1 MVSMLRRFLPVLY
14 ITLVVLITVTLLNF
28 TESIT
33 RAQIEA
39 RQHERIQAL
48 LFELFPEMSDFKFED
63 DLYTIFDNSTE
74 IGYAFLATGVGYAGD
89 IDVLVGL
96 EDATTLKGITVVSH
110 QETPGLGDKIAES
123 DFTNQFR
130 GLDIDGVALRKD
142 GGQVDGVTG
151 ATISSQAVVDAVREA
166 AMEKIKEL
174 R

>member
-1 MVSMLRRFLPVLY
+1 MLRRFLPVLY
-14 ITLVVLITVTLLNF
+14 ITLVVLIAVTLLNF

-39 RQHERIQAL
+39 RQHERIEAL
-48 LFELFPEMSDFKFED
+48 LFELFPEMSDFFFED

-110 QETPGLGDKIAES
+110 QETPGLGDRITES
-123 DFTNQFR
+123 DFINQFR

-142 GGQVDGVTG
+142 GGQVDGATG

>member
-1 MVSMLRRFLPVLY
+1 MLRRFLPVLY
-14 ITLVVLITVTLLNF
+14 ITLVVLIAVTLLSY

-48 LFELFPEMSDFKFED
+48 LFELFPEMSNFFFED
-63 DLYTIFDNSTE
+63 DLYTIFDDSIE

-89 IDVLVGL
+89 IDILVGL
-96 EDATTLKGITVVSH
+96 EDANTLRGVTIVSH
-110 QETPGLGDKIAES
+110 LETPGLGDKITES
-123 DFTNQFR
+123 AFTDQFH
-130 GLDIDGVALRKD
+130 GLDVDGVALRKD
-142 GGQVDGVTG
+142 GGQVDAITG

-166 AMEKIKEL
+166 ATERVKEL